1 MYVCKY
7 FKVYVC
13 WGNGIVPFMHFHS
26 MIPKMA
32 LPLDLRPL
40 RKDMEDRD
48 ADGVDGADVNNGDY
62 PAGAAFNAVRKNNNA
77 NAMY

>member
-1 MYVCKY
+1 
-7 FKVYVC
+7 
-13 WGNGIVPFMHFHS
+13 

-40 RKDMEDRD
+40 RRDLEDRD
-48 ADGVDGADVNNGDY
+48 DGADVTNNGAGGGDY

-77 NAMY
+77 NTMY